1 MDNIAIMRA
10 FVAVAEEGSFAA
22 AARRLGTTP
31 QLVSKYVQAL
41 EADMGVTLLN
51 RTTRKVSR
59 TELGNS
65 FFARCVT
72 LLEDFDDM
80 RDQARQAHVVPRGL
94 LTISAPV
101 TFGEMFMSDA
111 LADFSARYPEI
122 RFKVLFSDQFVD
134 LTAQQIDV
142 AIRIGNLENSALI
155 ARKITET
162 KRILC
167 ASPEYL
173 ARAGHPKSVH
183 DLAAHQCIF
192 DTNNQAGNQWN
203 FLRNGM
209 IESVRVSGTFT
220 VNSATAAID
229 LAKHGGGIIKTPDI
243 FVGRELASGALVEL
257 DVDGVSETAGVYA
270 VFHGARKP
278 AAKIRSFV
286 DALSVSLPALIENG
300 SAR

>member
-1 MDNIAIMRA
+1 MDNIAIIRS
-10 FVAVAEEGSFAA
+10 FVAVVEEGSFAA
-22 AARRLGTTP
+22 AARRLGSTP

-41 EADMGVTLLN
+41 EADLGVTLLN

-101 TFGEMFMSDA
+101 TFGEMFLSNAM
-111 LADFSARYPEI
+111 ADFSAKFPEI
-122 RFKVLFSDQFVD
+122 RFKILFSDQFVD

-142 AIRIGNLENSALI
+142 AIRIGNLESSALI
-155 ARKITET
+155 ARKISET

-167 ASPEYL
+167 ASPDYL
-173 ARAGHPKSVH
+173 ARAGRPRSI
-183 DLAAHQCIF
+183 DELTAHQCIF
-192 DTNNQAGNQWN
+192 DTNNQTGSQWN
-203 FLRNGM
+203 FLRNGVY
-209 IESVRVSGTFT
+209 ESVRVSGTFT

-229 LAKHGGGIIKTPDI
+229 LAKSGGGIIKTPDI
-243 FVGRELASGALVEL
+243 FVGRELASGALVEI

-278 AAKIRSFV
+278 AAKIRTFV
-286 DALSVSLPALIENG
+286 DFLSTSLPPLIKGGGG
-300 SAR
+300 S